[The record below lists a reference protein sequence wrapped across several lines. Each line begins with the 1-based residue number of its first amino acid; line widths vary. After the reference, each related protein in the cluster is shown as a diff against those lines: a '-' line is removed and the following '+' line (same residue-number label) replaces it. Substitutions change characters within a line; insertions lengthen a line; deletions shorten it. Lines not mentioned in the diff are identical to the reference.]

1 MAEGFEVGHA
11 RGELDDETRHALVA
25 AQLRGEEKAKGRDPE
40 AVIAAVAEEIRGL
53 GLEPDQQE
61 LERRYAA
68 IDPDLPLTSD
78 TEQDDEAHAPAEQAG
93 RQDPQA
99 EADLVSQAELTPTP
113 TGEDLGGGDHREVH
127 HDERPDG
134 SRPDDDA

>member
-11 RGELDDETRHALVA
+11 SGELDDETRHALVA
-25 AQLRGEEKAKGRDPE
+25 AQLRGEEKAKGREPE

-68 IDPDLPLTSD
+68 IDPDLPVTSD
-78 TEQDDEAHAPAEQAG
+78 TEQDDEAHAPADQAG
-93 RQDPQA
+93 RPDPQA
-99 EADLVSQAELTPTP
+99 GGDLVAQAEMTPTP
-113 TGEDLGGGDHREVH
+113 TGDEPRRGD
-127 HDERPDG
+127 
-134 SRPDDDA
+134 SA